1 MKPFVAAKLNCIT
14 PQGRFS
20 VQQNP
25 CSSMTYLRNMET
37 YIDSL
42 RTAVIAEYGDHTYR
56 RARNDS
62 GWLLNESLMKAMEKL
77 DDISEGR
84 DELKELAIEAY
95 SRQEPIKYKLAEE
108 PWDDIDPL
116 DITPLTTQKGMEDFT
131 KRLSKLAE
139 ERQEMEVEKE
149 AKSYAKADEE
159 SNYDEDEVAE
169 PELAEPSNEYVSEAE
184 PAEVCVSKAE
194 SLDETRDVKLP
205 ALVLESPLKSVS
217 AAYMVEDPL
226 SPGTFVRS
234 LWTPAFKAAPV
245 EINETWS
252 INQPLI
258 RTSFEETV
266 PELGYDSDTRSSTD
280 TTSRSPSI
288 ANTPS
293 WDSFPRP
300 ADLSKITFG
309 TRLSSDDKSH
319 SVGHS
324 MVGLTPE
331 NVFIKNPKSPGSRR
345 PKSRRMSEFLSKANT
360 SITKNLKWTK
370 NGTKSESMK
379 TTINE

>member
-1 MKPFVAAKLNCIT
+1 
-14 PQGRFS
+14 
-20 VQQNP
+20 
-25 CSSMTYLRNMET
+25 MTYLRNTEI

-56 RARNDS
+56 RTRNDP

-77 DDISEGR
+77 DHVSEGR

-95 SRQEPIKYKLAEE
+95 SRQEPIKYQLAEE
-108 PWDDIDPL
+108 QWDDVDPL
-116 DITPLTTQKGMEDFT
+116 DITPLTTKKGMEDFI

-139 ERQEMEVEKE
+139 QRQEMEVEQE
-149 AKSYAKADEE
+149 AESCAKVDEE

-169 PELAEPSNEYVSEAE
+169 PESAEPSNDYVPEAK
-184 PAEVCVSKAE
+184 PAEDCVSKAE
-194 SLDETRDVKLP
+194 SFDKTRDVKLP
-205 ALVLESPLKSVS
+205 ALVLESPLESVS
-217 AAYMVEDPL
+217 PAYMAEDRL

-234 LWTPAFKAAPV
+234 LWTPAFKAATV

-252 INQPLI
+252 INQPSA

-266 PELGYDSDTRSSTD
+266 PELGYDCDTRSSTD

-293 WDSFPRP
+293 WDSFPRS
-300 ADLSKITFG
+300 ANSSKITFV
-309 TRLSSDDKSH
+309 TRLSSDDRSH
-319 SVGHS
+319 SVSHS
-324 MVGLTPE
+324 VEGLTPE
-331 NVFIKNPKSPGSRR
+331 DVFLPNPKSPGSHR
-345 PKSRRMSEFLSKANT
+345 PKSRRMSEFWSKANT
-360 SITKNLKWTK
+360 SMTKNLKWTK
-370 NGTKSESMK
+370 NRTRSESMK